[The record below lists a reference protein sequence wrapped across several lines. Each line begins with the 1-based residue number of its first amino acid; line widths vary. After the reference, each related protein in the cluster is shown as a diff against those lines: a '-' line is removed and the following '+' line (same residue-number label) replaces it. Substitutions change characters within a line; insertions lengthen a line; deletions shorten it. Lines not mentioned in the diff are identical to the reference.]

1 MNLLVHHPCTLHADL
16 DYTMS
21 CILQQ
26 AHTHRIFMFSGRKD
40 FQTKLYVGELTLRG
54 LKEKNKRLCVLSV
67 KVEKM
72 EEGCL
77 YICVCVIA
85 SKALIGCLHW
95 AACHHAWRNQLSL
108 SWWNLWCSKDDGGD
122 GWKGRPGRGVLTR
135 AIREAVSVSSKNLDK
150 KIFVF
155 MYSQLLFY

>member
-1 MNLLVHHPCTLHADL
+1 MLTLTTQCL
-16 DYTMS
+16 IFYS
-21 CILQQ
+21 K
-26 AHTHRIFMFSGRKD
+26 HTHIGFSCLVAVRIFR
-40 FQTKLYVGELTLRG
+40 QKLYIGELTLRG

-77 YICVCVIA
+77 YIVCVCVIA

-108 SWWNLWCSKDDGGD
+108 SWNLWRSEDDGGD
-122 GWKGRPGRGVLTR
+122 GWKGRPGRGVLTI
-135 AIREAVSVSSKNLDK
+135 AVREAKNLDK

-155 MYSQLLFY
+155 MYGQLLFY